1 MPLPHPPCLTPSRPW
16 SPLTDLQ
23 FHALLP
29 YILPRSPAGR
39 RIPDL
44 RARMDSIFQTTATHA
59 PWREAPQNGATWPTI
74 ARHYRRLT
82 RAGLWERLLIA
93 LADAAP
99 NHPLHTIEHLIVR
112 ACRRAHRLLGMPF
125 LVLIRRIGL
134 RSALPGPPWLLP
146 DPDLSQSLA
155 ALPIPLKI
163 PTTPAARAARTDYL
177 RALKHL
183 FKAAEGRARIPRTVR
198 LGRP

>member
-1 MPLPHPPCLTPSRPW
+1 MPLPHTPRLTTPAPW

-39 RIPDL
+39 RISDL
-44 RARMDSIFQTTATHA
+44 RARMNAIFHVANTHA
-59 PWREAPQNGATWPTI
+59 PWREAPPGAGTPDTV

-99 NHPLHTIEHLIVR
+99 NHPLRGIEHLIVR
-112 ACRRAHRLLGMPF
+112 ACRRAHRLLGLPF

-134 RSALPGPPWLLP
+134 RSALPAPPWLLP
-146 DPDLSQSLA
+146 DPDLSEMLTRALPTAAPKTRAGLA
-155 ALPIPLKI
+155 ALKTRLKS
-163 PTTPAARAARTDYL
+163 
-177 RALKHL
+177 LKYL
-183 FKAAEGRARIPRTVR
+183 FKAAEGRRRIPRTVR
-198 LGRP
+198 LAWS